1 MIISLQ
7 IWGLQDDFNGGKQSG
22 ISWCDLPEKDYIRCN
37 VLVSLWRTLKE
48 SIAYLLR
55 MILKI
60 WIIEIF
66 VQKKKYET
74 VCYRP
79 AKCKTVYL
87 RPSCKENESISQF
100 ALSENYE
107 MLLTRRMRAGCTRRQ
122 QIFEFCKIYAD
133 WSNYWKRAKFHGL
146 RRVFILWW
154 SLPFNLFTA
163 KKKN

>member
-1 MIISLQ
+1 MFSYIYPYMIISLQ

-22 ISWCDLPEKDYIRCN
+22 ISWCDLPEKDYIRCD
-37 VLVSLWRTLKE
+37 VLVSLWRALKE

-87 RPSCKENESISQF
+87 RPSCKETRIHIAICSFGKLRNATHAAHACWMYKETTNFWILQN
-100 ALSENYE
+100 LCGLIQ
-107 MLLTRRMRAGCTRRQ
+107 LLKT
-122 QIFEFCKIYAD
+122 
-133 WSNYWKRAKFHGL
+133 S
-146 RRVFILWW
+146 
-154 SLPFNLFTA
+154 
-163 KKKN
+163 